1 MQGNS
6 ELVVQIVDTL
16 DLVLGV
22 RLQLGSEVVLNAQQ
36 GFVNLVSITSVG
48 DVVLGF
54 LEVVAS
60 QEGPGVYVVGS
71 SQLVATAF
79 TLVTGGVVLQVAFGV
94 DTGEV
99 EAVDGVVRAQSPLGL
114 LTAVASDG
122 VFQVGVSV
130 TGVQA
135 QTEVEVVTGS
145 SSITVPDYP

>member
-6 ELVVQIVDTL
+6 ELVVHVIDTL

-22 RLQLGSEVVLNAQQ
+22 RLQLGSEVVLYAQQ

-54 LEVVAS
+54 FEVVAG
-60 QEGPGVYVVGS
+60 QEGPGVYVVRS

-79 TLVTGGVVLQVAFGV
+79 TLVTIGVILQVAFGV

-99 EAVDGVVRAQSPLGL
+99 EAVDGIVCAQGPLGL

-130 TGVQA
+130 TGIQA
-135 QTEVEVVTGS
+135 LRDPLIFRDSNNSKCAG
-145 SSITVPDYP
+145 I